1 MPLYENRKECENRVA
16 ISSDNRKTLVFGAEN
31 VVRALLEKASE
42 RCAATGC
49 HAAMAF
55 DGWYGIDWE
64 AVADGVAKTASSLG
78 IPVELRRVRDC
89 FLPAERIEAY
99 KKPFIGDDP
108 AFGIVN
114 TDGQIADIMDPAKLS
129 LLAEDLAAAKKRK
142 GRGIFLVYGAGSL
155 TPRLSGEYE
164 VKVYF
169 DKTRQP
175 ILWEMWDGKL
185 TPFGYAGPKP
195 GYDWKEY
202 YYCDYYLLER
212 QKHRALGEM
221 DFWVEGIA
229 YESLKL
235 MPRAAYDEMMSL
247 LVGMPVKEVTIFQPG
262 PWGAYRY
269 RDLWFDVPGLEC
281 NAWNELAGPEL
292 SILVDAG
299 AEAMLNLPM
308 TNIMAYDNSRFLG
321 SYINETYPNLFP
333 LDIWLDDGYF
343 PAPQPDERI
352 SMPMHNHPSTQY
364 VQEHF
369 KEPLGRYETY
379 YIAEAYQGAGTWLS
393 YADDADVEEWE
404 RLCRASN
411 NLKEIPNWKDFIKR
425 WDSNVG
431 DLFLI
436 PPGTCHGHGGNQ
448 MVLEM
453 DTCPS
458 VAATEYSF
466 FLYDFARNSWDDAKK
481 SMTGRPLKM
490 HLDHGFDNERWVR
503 ADWAE
508 NRLRARPVVIKFT
521 PEFMIDRYTSDPRMP
536 FEVERL
542 HFEKRAEY
550 GTGGRFLHI
559 LTLTAGSR
567 VRIRSKSNPGRQNE
581 IRIWQSAILPCSIG
595 DYEIENL
602 GGGQCTVVL
611 LRWKKG

>member
-1 MPLYENRKECENRVA
+1 MPLYENRKYCENR
-16 ISSDNRKTLVFGAEN
+16 ISLSAETRKSLVFGPDKVIEAIL
-31 VVRALLEKASE
+31 VAAKARSAAGGGRATVA
-42 RCAATGC
+42 C
-49 HAAMAF
+49 
-55 DGWYGIDWE
+55 DGWYGVDWPAIVDGFRRMAP
-64 AVADGVAKTASSLG
+64 AVGMAVEFRDIREYFL
-78 IPVELRRVRDC
+78 PVEQI
-89 FLPAERIEAY
+89 ERY
-99 KKPFIGDDP
+99 KKPFIGNDP
-108 AFGIVN
+108 AFGMVN
-114 TDGQIADIMDPAKLS
+114 TDGEISDLMDAAKLTALVS
-129 LLAEDLAAAKKRK
+129 ELSAAKK
-142 GRGIFLVYGAGSL
+142 GTGPGLLVVHGAGAL
-155 TPRLSGEYE
+155 TPKLAGHYDL
-164 VKVYF
+164 KLYF

-185 TPFGYAGPKP
+185 IPFGHSGAKSN
-195 GYDWKEY
+195 YDWKEY

-221 DFWVEGIA
+221 DYWVEGIG
-229 YESLKL
+229 YETLKL
-235 MPRAAYDEMMSL
+235 MSRVAYDEMMSI
-247 LVGMPVKEVTIFQPG
+247 LVRMPVKEVTIFQPG

-269 RDLWFDVPGLEC
+269 RDLWFEVPGLEC

-299 AEAMLNLPM
+299 AEAMFNLPM
-308 TNIMAYDNSRFLG
+308 TNIMAFDNAKFLG
-321 SYINETYPNLFP
+321 QYIDETYPGLFP

-343 PAPQPDERI
+343 LSPQPPERI

-364 VQEHF
+364 VREHF

-379 YIAEAYQGAGTWLS
+379 YIAEAYEGAGTWLA
-393 YADDADVEEWE
+393 YNDDADVEEWE

-411 NLKEIPNWKDFIKR
+411 NLEEIPNWKDFVKR

-466 FLYDFARNSWDDAKK
+466 FVYDFARRSWDDAKK
-481 SMTGRPLKM
+481 EMTGRPLKM

-503 ADWAE
+503 ASWAE

-521 PEFMIDRYTSDPRMP
+521 PEYMIDRYTSDPRMP

-567 VRIRSKSNPGRQNE
+567 VRIRSKANPQYAND
-581 IRIWQSAILPCSIG
+581 INIWQSAILPCSIG
-595 DYEIENL
+595 DYEVENL
-602 GGGQCTVVL
+602 AGGPCTVVV